1 MELLWAISELRSPF
15 GDKLVQMITY
25 LGEELFLISVI
36 CALYW
41 CFNKK
46 LATQIGL
53 TFITS
58 GMLVQ
63 GLKITFRIPRPWVLD
78 PTFEPVGTAI
88 EAATGYSFPSGH
100 TQSAT
105 SLFAPLAFYTKKFG
119 LKIFFTICFLL
130 VAFSRMYLGVHTCK
144 DVSVAVLLT
153 CTISFLIDKYQV
165 ILIDKVENTRKL
177 CVSILGVGIALC
189 CYSPI
194 LHHFGLIEAHYVDDC
209 YKIAGAAIGF
219 AIAWYLERTKLN
231 FSTEHLSSREKIMR
245 FVIGLTTTAIL
256 YIVPKLFFK
265 GVALWKMLRYF
276 AVIFWIIYAYPYL
289 FTKYKK

>member
-78 PTFEPVGTAI
+78 PTFKPVGTAV

-105 SLFAPLAFYTKKFG
+105 SLFAPLSFHTKKLL
-119 LKIFFTICFLL
+119 LKLFYVVCFLL
-130 VAFSRMYLGVHTCK
+130 VAFSRMYLGVHTLK
-144 DVSVAVLLT
+144 DVAVAVLLT
-153 CTISFLIDKYQV
+153 CSISFFIDKYQD
-165 ILIDKVENTRKL
+165 ILIDVVKNTKGICL
-177 CVSILGVGIALC
+177 IVLVIGIALC
-189 CYSPI
+189 CYSPL

-209 YKIAGAAIGF
+209 YKIAGAAMGF
-219 AIAWYLERTKLN
+219 SFAWYLERTKLN
-231 FSTEHLSSREKIMR
+231 FSTQNLTGKEKALR
-245 FVIGLTTTAIL
+245 FIIGLTTTAVL
-256 YIVPKLFFK
+256 YVVPKLFFK
-265 GVALWKMLRYF
+265 GIALWKMLRYF
-276 AVIFWIIYAYPYL
+276 TVIFWIIYAYPYL